1 MSAIPQ
7 DNEEAVEMAV
17 DYEFDI
23 NTLPPNLRNIFPKKF
38 VDTTKAPGKKLTK
51 LKKGEQGLRVQTNE
65 TLQMSR
71 CTFERDQE
79 AVEYIVPTP
88 MLKVGAKTNTFRNL
102 APPVE
107 IKSSSSQV
115 QGATSVE
122 RFIRKFWDLARQQ
135 RNVLASL
142 GLNPSR
148 RDRFFGDATF
158 ARNVNQIVDGEI

>member
-1 MSAIPQ
+1 MYIRAYFLSIFRFQKPSHIFHSLWSLWKGFRFRPILAIMSAIPQ

-38 VDTTKAPGKKLTK
+38 VDTTKTPGKKLTK

-79 AVEYIVPTP
+79 AVEYS
-88 MLKVGAKTNTFRNL
+88 
-102 APPVE
+102 
-107 IKSSSSQV
+107 KSISDDIFVAYCCLYRYLPIQLS
-115 QGATSVE
+115 
-122 RFIRKFWDLARQQ
+122 
-135 RNVLASL
+135 
-142 GLNPSR
+142 PHPC
-148 RDRFFGDATF
+148 
-158 ARNVNQIVDGEI
+158 